1 MKKYLVVGLV
11 LVGLL
16 TMTGC
21 EQENRIDVITTNW
34 VFDTVPIQID
44 KDFKFQDF
52 TKEYVGDECIV
63 TIKYKKVSD
72 KK

>member
-1 MKKYLVVGLV
+1 M
-11 LVGLL
+11 
-16 TMTGC
+16 
-21 EQENRIDVITTNW
+21 ITTNW

-63 TIKYKKVSD
+63 TIKYKKVLD